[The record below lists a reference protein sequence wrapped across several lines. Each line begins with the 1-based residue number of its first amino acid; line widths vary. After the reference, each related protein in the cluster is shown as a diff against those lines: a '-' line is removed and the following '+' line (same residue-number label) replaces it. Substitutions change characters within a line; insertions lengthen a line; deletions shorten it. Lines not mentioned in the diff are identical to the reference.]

1 MRLLKY
7 KVPDFAVDTTMVLA
21 VVLKE
26 MYKCLCVSRV
36 CDALSEQFPLANDG
50 VVLGGDVL

>member
-1 MRLLKY
+1 MLED
-7 KVPDFAVDTTMVLA
+7 KVPHFAMDTTMVLA

-36 CDALSEQFPLANDG
+36 CDALSEQFPLADDG
-50 VVLGGDVL
+50 IVLGGDML